1 MQNKSFSPKFII
13 LGGFRMKNVHIWP
26 VAENGMLYSNSF
38 TFQVGRKEGG
48 GRRGKG
54 REGRGFIF
62 NWSDNLTKGSFII
75 NVSLKMFKTF
85 S

>member
-1 MQNKSFSPKFII
+1 
-13 LGGFRMKNVHIWP
+13 MKNVHILP

-38 TFQVGRKEGG
+38 TFQVGRKERGGVEGEREGMGG
-48 GRRGKG
+48 GR
-54 REGRGFIF
+54 GRGFIF
-62 NWSDNLTKGSFII
+62 NWSDNSTKGSFII

>member
-48 GRRGKG
+48 TKGEGKG
-54 REGRGFIF
+54 GEGVGGGTG
-62 NWSDNLTKGSFII
+62 L
-75 NVSLKMFKTF
+75 
-85 S
+85 